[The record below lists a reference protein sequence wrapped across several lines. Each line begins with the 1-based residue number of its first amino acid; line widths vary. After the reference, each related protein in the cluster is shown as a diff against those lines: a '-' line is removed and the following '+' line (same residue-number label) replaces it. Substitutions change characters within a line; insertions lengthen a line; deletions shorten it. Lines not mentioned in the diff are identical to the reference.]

1 MTPAACNGDSP
12 GDHRARNLAARILS
26 VILLV
31 SAPVADGA
39 ERPPCAIQGSCAEGT
54 ALPPSAGAATPR
66 QTIETALGERVFS
79 ERCAECHSS
88 SVIEPSVAGLTKL
101 NPEYIYRSL
110 WSGIMREAAVGL
122 NDAERQAVAQYLGG
136 LVPEKPSAEVSNF
149 CDAKALTA
157 NGATGAWGAWAP
169 DTRNSRHLADSGLT
183 AQQVARARLKWAFVI
198 PDTGSTTNAG
208 NQPTVH
214 AGRLYIGSRSGF
226 VFALD
231 ARSGCIHW
239 QYRPVAGVR
248 SAIAI
253 DDGKAIFADYENYV
267 YALATGTGEL
277 LWRNKADEQPS
288 ARVNGSVTVH
298 DGRVYVPV
306 STNQGFVNALDPR
319 LPCCTFQGTVTAFDT
334 RSGRRLWQARI
345 IDEPLRELGPSP
357 SGTMRYGPS
366 GGSVWSVPTVDAGR
380 GLLYVGTSN
389 QKTGPP
395 IPESDAVVALDLR
408 TGAKQWVRSFAPP
421 RFGGLDIWN
430 GGCVGVFA
438 DPEEECPPENQSLE
452 GDRDIGAPIVLQTR
466 SDGAEIL
473 LAASKDGML
482 YALDPDRDGETIWQ
496 SRVGRIIRIRGPSF
510 GGVEHGIAADDDR
523 AYVPIADIDVM
534 ENTAAGSLVAVDLGS
549 GEIAWRADAADDWCS
564 GKPDRCYTSI
574 TSPPTIA
581 GEVVFAGANDGVL
594 RAYDKKTGETVW
606 AFDTAFAVDGVNG
619 LSGSGGSISRGG
631 TALVEGMFFQSS
643 GYGQGL
649 GMPGNVLFAFEYPQD

>member
-1 MTPAACNGDSP
+1 MLSVCNSEWRGGYRP
-12 GDHRARNLAARILS
+12 RYLAARVLS
-26 VILLV
+26 VVMLV
-31 SAPVADGA
+31 SAPSAEGA
-39 ERPPCAIQGSCAEGT
+39 EPPPCAAGDACSEGT
-54 ALPPSAGAATPR
+54 EPPRSADTAAPWHR
-66 QTIETALGERVFS
+66 IETALGERIFS
-79 ERCAECHSS
+79 ERCAACHSS
-88 SVIEPSVAGLTKL
+88 AVIEPSVAGLAKL
-101 NPEYIYRSL
+101 RPEYIYRSL

-122 NDAERQAVAQYLGG
+122 NDAERRAVARYLGN

-157 NGATGAWGAWAP
+157 NGVAGAWGAWAP
-169 DTRNSRHLADSGLT
+169 DTRNSRHLADYSLT

-267 YALATGTGEL
+267 YALETGTGEL

-334 RSGRRLWQARI
+334 RSGRRLWQTRI
-345 IDEPLRELGPSP
+345 VEEPLRELGPSP

-366 GGSVWSVPTVDAGR
+366 GGSVWSVPTVDDRR

-408 TGAKQWVRSFAPP
+408 TGDKKWVRSFAPP
-421 RFGGLDIWN
+421 RFGGMDIWN

-438 DPEEECPPENQSLE
+438 DPEEECPPENESLE
-452 GDRDIGAPIVLQTR
+452 GDRDIGAPVVLQTR
-466 SDGAEIL
+466 SDGSEIL
-473 LAASKDGML
+473 LVASKDGML
-482 YALDPDRDGETIWQ
+482 YALDPNRDGETIWET
-496 SRVGRIIRIRGPSF
+496 RVGRIIHIRGPSF
-510 GGVEHGIAADDDR
+510 GGVEHGMAADAGR

-534 ENTAAGSLVAVDLGS
+534 ENTAAGALVAVDLDS
-549 GEIAWRADAADDWCS
+549 GEITWRADADDDWCR
-564 GKPDRCYTSI
+564 GKPDRCYTSM

-594 RAYDKKTGETVW
+594 RAYDSNTGRIVW
-606 AFDTAFAVDGVNG
+606 AFDTAIEVEGVNG

-631 TALVEGMFFQSS
+631 TALVDSMFFQSS

-649 GMPGNVLFAFEYPQD
+649 GMPGNVVFAFEYPQD

>member
-1 MTPAACNGDSP
+1 MLSVCNSEWLGGYRP
-12 GDHRARNLAARILS
+12 RYLAARVLS
-26 VILLV
+26 VVLLV
-31 SAPVADGA
+31 SAPIAEGA
-39 ERPPCAIQGSCAEGT
+39 EPPPCAAGDACSEGT
-54 ALPPSAGAATPR
+54 EPPRSADTAAPWHR
-66 QTIETALGERVFS
+66 IETALGERIFS
-79 ERCAECHSS
+79 ERCAACHSS
-88 SVIEPSVAGLTKL
+88 AVIEPSVAGLAKL
-101 NPEYIYRSL
+101 RPEYIYRSL

-122 NDAERQAVAQYLGG
+122 NDAERRAVARYLGN

-149 CDAKALTA
+149 CDAKALAA

-183 AQQVARARLKWAFVI
+183 AGQMAQARLKWAFVI

-298 DGRVYVPV
+298 NGRVFVPV

-334 RSGRRLWQARI
+334 GSGRRLWQTRI
-345 IDEPLRELGPSP
+345 VDEPLRELGPSP

-366 GGSVWSVPTVDAGR
+366 GGSVWSVPTVDARR
-380 GLLYVGTSN
+380 GVLYVGTSN

-395 IPESDAVVALDLR
+395 IPESDAVVALDIR
-408 TGAKQWVRSFAPP
+408 TGTKKWVRSFAPP
-421 RFGGLDIWN
+421 RFGGVDIWN

-438 DPEEECPPENQSLE
+438 DPEEECPPENESLE
-452 GDRDIGAPIVLQTR
+452 GDRDIGAPVILQTR
-466 SDGAEIL
+466 SDGSEIL
-473 LAASKDGML
+473 LVASKDGML
-482 YALDPDRDGETIWQ
+482 YALDPLRDGETIWET
-496 SRVGRIIRIRGPSF
+496 RVGRIIQIRGPSF
-510 GGVEHGIAADDDR
+510 GGVEHGIAADSER

-534 ENTAAGSLVAVDLGS
+534 ENTAAGALVAVDLAS
-549 GEIAWRADAADDWCS
+549 GEIAWRADAAHDWCR
-564 GKPDRCYTSI
+564 GKPDRCYTSM

-594 RAYDKKTGETVW
+594 RAYDRKTGKIVW
-606 AFDTAFAVDGVNG
+606 AFDTAIEVEGVNG

-631 TALVEGMFFQSS
+631 TALVHGMFFQSS

-649 GMPGNVLFAFEYPQD
+649 GMPGNVVFAFEYPQD